1 MPRDET
7 ASREDSLLLGKR
19 EKGGAKQ
26 SVAVGW
32 RVLGWF
38 GWAILLMG
46 LLDLVLVWFPVQSGN
61 PAWEFGVVDAS
72 ASTTPVVLVGLMAVA
87 ASVLTGGRR
96 WVVVAVGLIATILSL
111 AVVAEL
117 FLYWT
122 DVPIALEQVPEQAA
136 PGIRKSIVRT
146 TAFGLTTLTVTA
158 ITAVLTLR
166 YAFTR
171 KGGR

>member
-1 MPRDET
+1 MAPDKDTPRD
-7 ASREDSLLLGKR
+7 DSLLLGKR
-19 EKGGAKQ
+19 EKGRARQ
-26 SVAVGW
+26 SVEVGW

-38 GWAILLMG
+38 GWAILLVG
-46 LLDLVLVWFPVQSGN
+46 VIDLVLVWYPIRSGN
-61 PAWEFGVVDAS
+61 PAWEFGAVDS
-72 ASTTPVVLVGLMAVA
+72 SMSTAPVVLVGLMGIVA
-87 ASVLTGGRR
+87 SALNGGRR
-96 WVVVAVGLIATILSL
+96 WVVVVVGLIATILSL
-111 AVVAEL
+111 AVVGEL

-136 PGIRKSIVRT
+136 SGIRKSIVRT

-171 KGGR
+171 TGGR